1 MVKTLMNL
9 TLPLVIEEIDKIVN
23 TYPEY
28 PYRIAFSPAGLR
40 QDLLAY
46 VLSRIPNTYT
56 VVEETSN
63 SSNSTVIPRCSRE
76 QRLQIEHMIHLGIRD
91 VLHVYN
97 RPHFNMPSP

>member
-1 MVKTLMNL
+1 MVKTLINL
-9 TLPLVIEEIDKIVN
+9 TLPLVVEEIDKVVN

-28 PYRIAFSPAGLR
+28 PYRIAFSPSGLR

-56 VVEETSN
+56 VIEETPN
-63 SSNSTVIPRCSRE
+63 SSNSTVTPRCSRE

-91 VLHVYN
+91 VLHIYN
-97 RPHFNMPSP
+97 RTHYYMPSQ